1 MNTSSPYRVCD
12 YMVTVYHI
20 PQEVPHASTGENT
33 GSHLDRLIRHVAG
46 IYSVRLSGS
55 CSTVFPLRGSSSIRA
70 DSTCRVVW
78 RDLHSLSVRHPS
90 HLTSISHPHH
100 HHHWTRLLS
109 SSECNLQ
116 FNMVFAVHTVA
127 TPLSHYYWPC
137 RSQPLPAHSSGHTS
151 LPANMSCIAAVR
163 QCPITSYATS
173 ILAITARRACCAYM
187 R

>member
-1 MNTSSPYRVCD
+1 MSATIWWQYTIYHRRYHTHRLARTQAATSTASS
-12 YMVTVYHI
+12 VTLQV
-20 PQEVPHASTGENT
+20 
-33 GSHLDRLIRHVAG
+33 G

-55 CSTVFPLRGSSSIRA
+55 CSTVFPLRSSSSIRA

-127 TPLSHYYWPC
+127 TPLWHYYWPC

-173 ILAITARRACCAYM
+173 ILPITARRACCAYM